1 LKLNRTLL
9 SFALLLSLST
19 LCAGQ
24 TPAPPRPAEKTD
36 APARKD
42 TDSAAQKKADAADEA
57 DAGAEADAQR
67 REALLA
73 ELRALEA
80 ESKELLNPLDAASA
94 KAEIGAAAW
103 TLEREW
109 AKSLLREALALTFPA
124 EVDRARLRERPV
136 GAPLQ
141 PGPAE
146 NGARGRVRRRVFQ
159 LAARD
164 REFSR
169 ELNEMAARELGKVEE
184 TERSAALAAEA
195 ADEGRLEEAAE
206 FIMRAAEAEPTLIN
220 VGEAINHVA
229 ARDRAAADRL
239 ILAYIE
245 RLRRLPLS
253 VFTERNHTGLR
264 VPLSFAWLLRPER
277 HPFPGATDPPPP
289 AGREVVRAYV
299 AFIVD
304 TMTRIEQAGGDLSQM
319 YAFVG
324 IVWPYMMQ
332 QAPEYAAQLAVLER
346 ASRRPGPQP
355 PPLRTFAEIETAY
368 GGRYEERLKKA
379 RQTKDPLELEVA
391 ASSAMQRKDFEEARK
406 LVGMLKDGELKSQL
420 TEQVNTRE
428 SLHLLGAGDL
438 AGAER
443 LARQLEGVSS
453 IMQAYPPLVRQLAK
467 ETDAGRAALL
477 ADEAARRLRAAAE
490 KNNGNDTFTPTLL
503 APVAASI
510 RVFKQ
515 TRALEAMSELA
526 LAVEPAAPASAL
538 DLLDALVETAGK
550 ARVTSEQ
557 GNPNFNPE
565 AFARLS
571 GVDAGRARAAAGRLG
586 DRLQRLSALAAVCR
600 GEAERMEKTGAA
612 KPR

>member
-1 LKLNRTLL
+1 MIPKLL
-9 SFALLLSLST
+9 SFALLLSLAP

-24 TPAPPRPAEKTD
+24 TPAPQRPSEKTD
-36 APARKD
+36 APARKGD
-42 TDSAAQKKADAADEA
+42 GDAQKKADASADTDA
-57 DAGAEADAQR
+57 DAAPR

-73 ELRALEA
+73 ELRALDA
-80 ESKELLNPLDAASA
+80 ESKELLKPLDAASA

-109 AKSLLREALALTFPA
+109 AKSLLREALTLTFPA
-124 EVDRARLRERPV
+124 EVDRARLREHPV

-146 NGARGRVRRRVFQ
+146 NGARGRIRRRVFQ

-169 ELNEMAARELGKVEE
+169 ELNEMTARELGKVEE

-195 ADEGRLEEAAE
+195 ADEGRLEEAEE

-220 VGEAINHVA
+220 VGDAINHVA

-253 VFTERNHTGLR
+253 IFTEHNHTGLR
-264 VPLSFAWLLRPER
+264 IPLSFAWLLRPER
-277 HPFPGATDPPPP
+277 HPFPGTADPPPP

-299 AFIVD
+299 AFIID
-304 TMTRIEQAGGDLSQM
+304 TMTRIEQTGGDLSQM
-319 YAFVG
+319 NIFVG

-346 ASRRPGPQP
+346 ASRRPGRTP
-355 PPLRTFAEIETAY
+355 PPLRTFAEINAAY
-368 GGRYEERLKKA
+368 GGRYEERLKTA
-379 RQTKDPLELEVA
+379 RQTKDPLDIETT
-391 ASSAMQRKDFEEARK
+391 ASAAMQKKDFEEARK

-420 TEQVNTRE
+420 TELVNTKE

-443 LARQLEGVSS
+443 LARQLESVSS
-453 IMQAYPPLVRQLAK
+453 IMQAYPPLVRRLAK
-467 ETDAGRAALL
+467 ETDTGRAALL

-510 RVFKQ
+510 RIFKQ

-550 ARVTSEQ
+550 ARVTSEL

-565 AFARLS
+565 AFTRLAAA
-571 GVDAGRARAAAGRLG
+571 DAGRARSAAARLG

-600 GEAERMEKTGAA
+600 GEAEQLQKTEAEKKRAT
-612 KPR
+612 P